1 MTTVDER
8 IADGMRAQL
17 ALRRERLGAGD
28 RALGWKVGFGSAA
41 AQEKLGTDRPLV
53 GFLIESNR
61 LPDGAEVSLDG
72 WAKPALEPE
81 IAVHIG
87 QDVPSGASADTIRAA
102 VAGLSAA
109 IELVDV
115 SPPPSDVRAILAG
128 NIFHRH
134 VVLGPVREGWTAP
147 GDLTGAALVDG
158 VEVAATDDVTA
169 LTGDTVEVLRLTA
182 ELLDACGE
190 QLRAGDVVITGSV
203 VPPVQLVAGHTVA
216 VDLGLLG
223 KLSVSLQQVRRS
235 AVSAGPG

>member
-28 RALGWKVGFGSAA
+28 RALGWKLGFGSAA
-41 AQEKLGTDRPLV
+41 AMDKLGTDRPLV
-53 GFLIESNR
+53 GFLLEGNR

-72 WAKPALEPE
+72 WAAPALEPE

-87 QDVPSGASADTIRAA
+87 QDVPAGASADALRSA
-102 VAGLSAA
+102 VVGLSAA

-115 SPPPSDVRAILAG
+115 DPPPSDVRKILAG
-128 NIFHRH
+128 NIYHRH
-134 VVLGPVREGWTAP
+134 VVLGPVRDGWTAP
-147 GDLTGAALVDG
+147 AQLTGAALVDG
-158 VEVAATDDVTA
+158 AEVAATGDVTA
-169 LTGDTVEVLRLTA
+169 LTGDTVEMLRLTA
-182 ELLDACGE
+182 ELLQACGE

-203 VPPVQLVAGHTVA
+203 VPPVQLVPGHTVA

-223 KLSVSLQQVRRS
+223 TLSVSLH
-235 AVSAGPG
+235 

>member
-41 AQEKLGTDRPLV
+41 SREKLGTDRPLV
-53 GFLIESNR
+53 GFLLEGNR
-61 LPDGAEVSLDG
+61 LPDGAAVSLDG
-72 WAKPALEPE
+72 WVAPALEPE

-87 QDVPSGASADTIRAA
+87 QDVPPGASADTVRSA

-115 SPPPSDVRAILAG
+115 NPPPADVRKILAG
-128 NIFHRH
+128 NIYHRH
-134 VVLGPVREGWTAP
+134 VVLGPVRAGWTPAAE
-147 GDLTGAALVDG
+147 LTGAALVDG
-158 VEVAATDDVTA
+158 VEVAATGDVTA

-182 ELLDACGE
+182 ELLQACGE

-203 VPPVQLVAGHTVA
+203 VPPVQLVPGHTVA

-223 KLSVSLQQVRRS
+223 GLSVSLR
-235 AVSAGPG
+235 